1 MSYYFGIR
9 VGSNYNAIDDTHNL
23 SHIYF
28 VYFFTFCSILYDVA
42 RWACTFLLS
51 PYKCMLFVDFISP
64 NNMVYTLLFA
74 MFCQYFFSNNFDAF
88 ETMYF

>member
-9 VGSNYNAIDDTHNL
+9 VGSNNNTSDDTHNL

-28 VYFFTFCSILYDVA
+28 VYFFTFCSVLYDVA
-42 RWACTFLLS
+42 RWACTLLLS
-51 PYKCMLFVDFISP
+51 PYKFYLPKQYGLYIVHCFLQCFVSIF
-64 NNMVYTLLFA
+64 L
-74 MFCQYFFSNNFDAF
+74 NNFDAF